1 MGRHY
6 DFQSQTWTFRVQ
18 KGLKGTSSIVIWR
31 TKTSTKSDGYY
42 TVSDCDLKLEL
53 ARHDFMSYVC
63 CTSFDCVSS
72 AFGARTCGNGWR
84 CGEWK

>member
-1 MGRHY
+1 MCACASNVVFTIGVGFDQFTAY
-6 DFQSQTWTFRVQ
+6 GDTD
-18 KGLKGTSSIVIWR
+18 GTNC
-31 TKTSTKSDGYY
+31 
-42 TVSDCDLKLEL
+42 DCDLKLEL
-53 ARHDFMSYVC
+53 TRHNFMSYVC